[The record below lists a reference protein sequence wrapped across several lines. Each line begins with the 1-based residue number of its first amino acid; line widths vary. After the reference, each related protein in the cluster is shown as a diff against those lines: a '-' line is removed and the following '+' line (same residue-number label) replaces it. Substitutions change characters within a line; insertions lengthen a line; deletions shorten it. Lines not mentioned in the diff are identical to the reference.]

1 MVRLFSYPACVVP
14 QGVPIY
20 NLIDP
25 YISMHYQ
32 LISYQLNAD
41 CKTFRSDTGA
51 SQMSPQL
58 GKQRRRSRPNLPN
71 VVLTAT
77 ISTMVLI
84 LVPNEPNVLP
94 IRAEFASR
102 LPDICILPY
111 ACAAKIATDQLAL
124 RDQRPGPL

>member
-1 MVRLFSYPACVVP
+1 MVQLFSYPACVVP

-25 YISMHYQ
+25 YIPYQ

-41 CKTFRSDTGA
+41 CKTFGSDTGA

-77 ISTMVLI
+77 IFSMVLI

-102 LPDICILPY
+102 LPDICILPC
-111 ACAAKIATDQLAL
+111 ACAAKIATDQLTL